1 MQEENPQLRTLED
14 IKQMMAKSSR
24 FISLS
29 GWSGVA
35 AGTCALIAA
44 WIAHQKI
51 NRYQVE
57 NNLRYTED
65 QGAYIFRDGYQLA
78 LQLIYLGLI
87 TFVAAFILA
96 FFFTYLRS
104 RKTGVAI

>member
-1 MQEENPQLRTLED
+1 MQEENQPLQTLED
-14 IKQMMAKSSR
+14 IKDLMTKSSR

-35 AGTCALIAA
+35 AGICALIAA

-51 NRYQVE
+51 SQFHFQSTLTASADDYSYLKQ
-57 NNLRYTED
+57 
-65 QGAYIFRDGYQLA
+65 QLLILAA
-78 LQLIYLGLI
+78 L

-96 FFFTYLRS
+96 FLFTYLRS
-104 RKTGVAI
+104 RKN